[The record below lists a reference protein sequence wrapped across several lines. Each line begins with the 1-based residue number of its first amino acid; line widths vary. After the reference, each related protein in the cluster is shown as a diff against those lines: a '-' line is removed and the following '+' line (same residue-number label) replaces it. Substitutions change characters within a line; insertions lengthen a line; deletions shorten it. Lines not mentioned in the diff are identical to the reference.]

1 MITGDTEA
9 SAKIIAHEIGISDV
23 YAGLLPENK
32 VDIVAQC
39 HQKDA
44 SVITMM
50 VGDGVNDAPV
60 LASANIGIAMTDG
73 SSTAASE
80 SAQVVIMNDD
90 LEMIPQAIT
99 IARQTKR
106 TMLQACIGGIVAALI
121 LMVLAAFNFIPVVI
135 GALLQ
140 EVIDAC
146 SIGWAF
152 TALHS
157 KN

>member
-1 MITGDTEA
+1 
-9 SAKIIAHEIGISDV
+9 
-23 YAGLLPENK
+23 
-32 VDIVAQC
+32 
-39 HQKDA
+39 
-44 SVITMM
+44 
-50 VGDGVNDAPV
+50 
-60 LASANIGIAMTDG
+60 
-73 SSTAASE
+73 
-80 SAQVVIMNDD
+80 MNDD

-121 LMVLAAFNFIPVVI
+121 LMVLAAFNFIPIVV